1 MKDLKLQA
9 DTIKLLEESIGD
21 VLQDTGKD
29 FWEDSRSTGN
39 QNKNKQM
46 GLHQPKK
53 LLFWKGNHQ
62 PSREAANRM
71 ENICELYNW

>member
-9 DTIKLLEESIGD
+9 DTIKLLEENIGD

-53 LLFWKGNHQ
+53 LLF
-62 PSREAANRM
+62 
-71 ENICELYNW
+71 